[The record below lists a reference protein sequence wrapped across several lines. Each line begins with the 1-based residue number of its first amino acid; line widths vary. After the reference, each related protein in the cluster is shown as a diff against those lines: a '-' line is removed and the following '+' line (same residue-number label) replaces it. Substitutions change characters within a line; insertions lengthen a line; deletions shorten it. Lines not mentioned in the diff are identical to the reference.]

1 MCLAQG
7 PGATISS
14 SHSMRPC
21 VVSAA
26 RTEPSLANSKPV
38 TSTPVISCA
47 PVDSALAC
55 MPATESRLWAKP
67 PLCSCRTAVTP
78 FARQSGKSFF
88 MYVSQAASP
97 VTNVDS

>member
-1 MCLAQG
+1 MCLAHG
-7 PGATISS
+7 PGATINS

-67 PLCSCRTAVTP
+67 PLCSCSTAVTP
-78 FARQSGKSFF
+78 FARQSGKSCF
-88 MYVSQAASP
+88 MYASQAASP